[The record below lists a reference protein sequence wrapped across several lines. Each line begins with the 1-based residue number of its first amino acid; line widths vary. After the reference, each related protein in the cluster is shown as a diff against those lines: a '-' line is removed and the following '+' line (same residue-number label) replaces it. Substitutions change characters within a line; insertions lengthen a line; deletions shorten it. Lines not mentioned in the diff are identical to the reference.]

1 MIEAVNSTLQN
12 ASLLR
17 ASAGQVSAAESFAA
31 NPARIQKVGRA
42 PYMSVFV
49 DVNYDTAVLQFRNGE
64 TRDVIDQV
72 PSETLLESRA
82 RDEARQVEIQRQAS
96 QPKSEQPVSVTAQAT
111 VPEVGVQSA
120 PVPAET
126 APAPRTPSAPTQQ
139 QIAAFTSAARAGNG
153 GSNSGVSVL
162 A

>member
-17 ASAGQVSAAESFAA
+17 ASAGQMSAAESFAA

-64 TRDVIDQV
+64 TRDVIDQI
-72 PSETLLESRA
+72 PSETLLENRA
-82 RDEARQVEIQRQAS
+82 RDEARRAELQRQAS

-111 VPEVGVQSA
+111 SPEIEVQSA
-120 PVPAET
+120 PVPAEE
-126 APAPRTPSAPTQQ
+126 APAPRVPSAPTHQ
-139 QIAAFTSAARAGNG
+139 QIAAFTNAARAGSSGTNA
-153 GSNSGVSVL
+153 GVSVL